1 MQQTK
6 AWQFSRVLIKEVNQ
20 DGTLSSVMVLGTV
33 YTSDITYASSLAWKD
48 KLDCFYSLSKRT

>member
-33 YTSDITYASSLAWKD
+33 YTSDITYASSLA
-48 KLDCFYSLSKRT
+48 